1 MINKVGLN
9 SDFFMKILEKY
20 MKIKKENNM
29 TKILS
34 KIKLI
39 LKIKIPFIFLVS
51 SRKSINKSQ

>member
-20 MKIKKENNM
+20 IKIKKENNM

-39 LKIKIPFIFLVS
+39 LNNKNSVYFFGIK
-51 SRKSINKSQ
+51 